1 MEPGS
6 LVKALY
12 DFSSGLEGELPIKNG
27 DLIQVVAAVDKHW
40 TLGNLRGQQGKFPS
54 AFAVEVKVPQLSPG
68 QELFAA
74 IADFSSDVPGDL
86 TFRCGDLII
95 GLAAVDANWWRGQL
109 DGREGIFPLS
119 HVWMLDKANL
129 RYTQGS
135 QNVDLWARV
144 LQNLTAQ
151 LDDEMSL
158 RSGDVVHIQRIIDKD
173 WFWGECNGRSGKF
186 PRNFVTLLSDEEETA
201 ALAKASQLPTSD
213 GPNGYLP
220 QSTPGP
226 PKPQRSFDSG
236 QANIVGDLSSVA
248 VNGALASS
256 DVSGYHSLN
265 SGLAPY
271 ARSKFSFEAQY
282 PNELSFQEGEL
293 VTLIRHVDDEWTE
306 GELNGRVGLFPT
318 EYVDIIVDC
327 ADPAVNTAAAPSNL
341 AASEASASG
350 ACFGRAL
357 FDFPATVE
365 GDLALT
371 AGEVVVLLGKVNND
385 WYQARSRDGR
395 VGICPTS
402 FVEEMVRSSSSDAAE
417 VGLRKMGRFNSAPIC
432 RAGEPRR
439 KTLPPWNSL
448 AEEASPPPQAS
459 EGHGPQSLPVSTS
472 SEGDSSQGAPA
483 AVSDAAVPPL
493 RRANTL
499 TSSDSA
505 AFKREVASFHEAK
518 PVTRKAPVP
527 TRPPP
532 AVPSTSSTSVTSLPN
547 RSAPPIPLAS
557 PDPWAASDTLS
568 GPEATTQDQVNEVT
582 PLTASTSQSGTAN
595 DSAAKDEE
603 KRRKLRDHRQCVLT
617 ELLQTER
624 DYIKA
629 LQVCCDVY
637 LNDVSRSRMQSL
649 DIDAVTLFGNIDEVI
664 SVSSQLLSALEKEL
678 VKPECSQLI
687 GTCFVNVADELKEV
701 YGHYCRNHDDVS
713 GLWTKYMDNA
723 RAAQFLQAGVERMQ
737 HETNCF
743 DLPSVLIRPVQR
755 ILKYPLLINELDK
768 STEAGHPD
776 KPMLAQAM
784 AKMSDVATSI
794 NEFKRRKDLVSK
806 YKKDPSESTLSRK
819 LAKLNLHSVLKKSS
833 RFGVLLSST
842 FGLTSVEKDEAFERA
857 EREFRVL
864 EKALKIFLKNL
875 AVFCDQM
882 KQTVHVS
889 LQLSE
894 DLVQY
899 YHDRKSLPE
908 VERYRA
914 VQHTICSQHWHEFA
928 TAVDRDVES
937 VLKQLLQMF
946 VGPNKLITKRQ
957 HKLLDYV
964 ASKSRLEKNRDFTK
978 QKALS
983 EEQQLAKNTYCA
995 LNAQLLDELPKLCGI
1010 AREVLQ
1016 SCVQEFLRARKT
1028 FIGRTTREM
1037 LTLMELPM
1045 MLSAKGNSNVLEN
1058 FRIKHSLVLKTLAEE
1073 PSASE
1078 TNLFTGLLAKAEGG
1092 GTLSRSAGA
1101 KMAARLG
1108 LGSSAST
1115 TIPGKLEPQ
1124 TEMQRVFVRSSYPV
1138 EFVYTVAEDYA
1149 SSDILDI
1156 NLHTGDVVG
1165 VVKQQDPMGNPERWF
1180 VDNGATKGFVAA
1192 KFLRPL
1198 HRPQGRPDAHL
1209 RVSPQPPAAVG
1220 YDPPPPYSATDPLRP
1235 RTPTQVSRASP
1246 SPQPAEERKPYTYAE
1261 ISRPLTPSGGGAG
1274 QATVTSH
1281 LPSQAINSSGY
1292 NLSYSNSLSP
1302 SSAANVPNGSVSSGL
1317 PSSSV
1322 VPSVVSPS
1330 SAGSSPG
1337 NQRRSSLGQMAASH
1351 GRPTNATTRTVAGSA
1366 EKGGDVTSYNYSFA
1380 TNQAERHTYEEIPEE
1395 NGPSIGSPI
1404 REPETTGSRYAN
1416 LEFDPLSEGGTKAP
1430 GAAPPLQKQGEAA
1443 ETKTADVG
1451 SRYGNLDALGAS
1463 AVGSPPIVN
1472 EYFYAL
1478 YPFSAAGAHQLS
1490 VAQGQVLLVI
1500 HQCDLHA
1507 NPEWWFVQDRHGNQG
1522 YVPGNYL
1529 HHYTL

>member
-1 MEPGS
+1 MEPGCV
-6 LVKALY
+6 VKALY
-12 DFSSGLEGELPIKNG
+12 DFHSGLEGELSIKNG
-27 DLIQVVAAVDKHW
+27 DLIQVLATVDKHW
-40 TLGNLRGQQGKFPS
+40 TLGNLHGQQGKFPS
-54 AFAVEVKVPQLSPG
+54 AFVVEVKAPQLLPG

-74 IADFSSDVPGDL
+74 TADFSSNVPGDL
-86 TFRCGDLII
+86 SFRSGDLIV
-95 GLAAVDANWWRGQL
+95 GLAAVDTNWWRGQL

-119 HVWMLDKANL
+119 HAWMLDGASL
-129 RYTQGS
+129 RATQGS
-135 QNVDLWARV
+135 RDVDLLARV
-144 LQNLTAQ
+144 LQDMTAQ
-151 LDDEMSL
+151 LDDEMNL
-158 RSGDVVHIQRIIDKD
+158 HSGDIVHIQRIIDKD

-186 PRNFVTLLSDEEETA
+186 PRNFVTLLSDKEKTTIP
-201 ALAKASQLPTSD
+201 AKTSQPPVSCLNGHLPGSTSA
-213 GPNGYLP
+213 
-220 QSTPGP
+220 P
-226 PKPQRSFDSG
+226 PKSQRTSTLG
-236 QANIVGDLSSVA
+236 QGDGAENL
-248 VNGALASS
+248 NGVVLNGMTSSS

-265 SGLAPY
+265 SGLLPY
-271 ARSKFSFEAQY
+271 ARSKFAFVAQY
-282 PNELSFQEGEL
+282 PNELSFQKGEL

-327 ADPAVNTAAAPSNL
+327 ADSAGATSSMGQSGTVSDV
-341 AASEASASG
+341 ASPSG

-357 FDFPATVE
+357 FDFPASVE
-365 GDLALT
+365 GDLALS
-371 AGEVVVLLGKVNND
+371 AGEVIVLLGKVNDD

-395 VGICPTS
+395 TGICPTS
-402 FVEEMVRSSSSDAAE
+402 FVEEMVRPSSSSLEAVD

-432 RAGEPRR
+432 RAGEQPRR
-439 KTLPPWNSL
+439 KTLPPWHSL
-448 AEEASPPPQAS
+448 AEEASPPTSAGPIGNDS
-459 EGHGPQSLPVSTS
+459 PQSLPPPDVDRGGSTGR
-472 SEGDSSQGAPA
+472 EAGT
-483 AVSDAAVPPL
+483 SDATLPPL

-505 AFKREVASFHEAK
+505 AFKREVASFHEVK
-518 PVTRKAPVP
+518 PVTKKAPVP

-532 AVPSTSSTSVTSLPN
+532 AVPTSSSTSIASLPN
-547 RSAPPIPLAS
+547 RSAPPVPLAS
-557 PDPWAASDTLS
+557 PDPWAASDASS
-568 GPEATTQDQVNEVT
+568 GVAQTTARDHVDGVPSQE
-582 PLTASTSQSGTAN
+582 ASTSRTGTAN

-603 KRRKLRDHRQCVLT
+603 RRRKLRDHRQCVLT

-629 LQVCCDVY
+629 LQVCCEVY
-637 LNDVSRSRMQSL
+637 LNDHSKSRMQSL

-664 SVSSQLLSALEKEL
+664 AVSSQLLASLEKEL

-701 YGHYCRNHDDVS
+701 YGHYCRNHDDVT
-713 GLWTKYMDNA
+713 GLWPKYMENP

-776 KPMLAQAM
+776 KAMLAHAM
-784 AKMSDVATSI
+784 AKMSEVATSI

-806 YKKDPSESTLSRK
+806 YKKDPSESTLSRR

-833 RFGVLLSST
+833 RFGVRLSST

-864 EKALKIFLKNL
+864 EKALKLFLKNL

-882 KQTVHVS
+882 KQAVHVS

-894 DLVQY
+894 DLVQF

-928 TAVDRDVES
+928 TAVERDVES

-964 ASKSRLEKNRDFTK
+964 ASKTRLEKNRDFTK

-983 EEQQLAKNTYCA
+983 DEQQLAKNTYSA

-1016 SCVQEFLRARKT
+1016 LCVQEFLRARKT
-1028 FIGRTTREM
+1028 FIGRTTHEL

-1045 MLSAKGNSNVLEN
+1045 MLSAKGSSNVLEN
-1058 FRIKHSLVLKTLAEE
+1058 FRIKHSLVLRTLAEE

-1078 TNLFTGLLAKAEGG
+1078 TNLFAALLAKAEGGG

-1108 LGSSAST
+1108 LGSA
-1115 TIPGKLEPQ
+1115 IPSIPSKAEPQ
-1124 TEMQRVFVRSSYPV
+1124 TEMQRTFVRSSYPM
-1138 EFVYTVAEDYA
+1138 EFTFAVAEDYA
-1149 SSDILDI
+1149 SSDIMDI
-1156 NLHTGDVVG
+1156 NLRTGDVVG
-1165 VVKQQDPMGNPERWF
+1165 VVKQQDPMGNTERWF

-1198 HRPQGRPDAHL
+1198 HRPQVRPDPHL
-1209 RVSPQPPAAVG
+1209 RVSPQPPLAG

-1235 RTPTQVSRASP
+1235 RTPTPAT
-1246 SPQPAEERKPYTYAE
+1246 QPVEERKPYTYAE
-1261 ISRPLTPSGGGAG
+1261 ISRPLAPTGGTAHQPTVLAQSLVPTQSVNASYNPSYANTLAPTPA
-1274 QATVTSH
+1274 
-1281 LPSQAINSSGY
+1281 
-1292 NLSYSNSLSP
+1292 P
-1302 SSAANVPNGSVSSGL
+1302 SSAAPTSALSSSSVLPSATLPTISAASGDRGQGFQGQATASHGKPTNNAVGSVS
-1317 PSSSV
+1317 
-1322 VPSVVSPS
+1322 
-1330 SAGSSPG
+1330 
-1337 NQRRSSLGQMAASH
+1337 
-1351 GRPTNATTRTVAGSA
+1351 GSA
-1366 EKGGDVTSYNYSFA
+1366 VKGGVSTYNYTFA
-1380 TNQAERHTYEEIPEE
+1380 SGDAQRHTYEEIPEE
-1395 NGPSIGSPI
+1395 GGPSIGSPI
-1404 REPETTGSRYAN
+1404 QEPETTGSRYAN
-1416 LEFDPLSEGGTKAP
+1416 LEFDPLSSGGSKVGGTV
-1430 GAAPPLQKQGEAA
+1430 AAPQKRTEA
-1443 ETKTADVG
+1443 ETSGEGG
-1451 SRYGNLDALGAS
+1451 SRYGNLDALGVS
-1463 AVGSPPIVN
+1463 AAGSPPLVN
-1472 EYFYAL
+1472 EYYYAV
-1478 YPFSAAGAHQLS
+1478 YPFSAAGPHQLS

-1500 HQCDLHA
+1500 HRCDLHA

-1529 HHYTL
+1529 HRYAL

>member
-6 LVKALY
+6 VVKALY
-12 DFSSGLEGELPIKNG
+12 DFNSGLEGELSIKNG
-27 DLIQVVAAVDKHW
+27 DLIQVVAAVDRHW

-54 AFAVEVKVPQLSPG
+54 AFVVEVKVPQLSDG

-74 IADFSSDVPGDL
+74 TADFSSDVPGDL
-86 TFRCGDLII
+86 SFQCGDLIV

-119 HVWMLDKANL
+119 HAWMLDGASL
-129 RYTQGS
+129 RRSTQGS
-135 QNVDLWARV
+135 RDVSLWARV

-151 LDDEMSL
+151 LDDEISL
-158 RSGDVVHIQRIIDKD
+158 RSGDIVHIQRIIDKD

-186 PRNFVTLLSDEEETA
+186 PRNFVTLLSDEEEIA
-201 ALAKASQLPTSD
+201 ALAKASQQSASTCA
-213 GPNGYLP
+213 NGYLP
-220 QSTPGP
+220 QSSSGQ
-226 PKPQRSFDSG
+226 PKPQHSLDSG
-236 QANIVGDLSSVA
+236 EAYAAGDFGGVA
-248 VNGALASS
+248 VNGVPAAS
-256 DVSGYHSLN
+256 DVGGYHSLN

-271 ARSKFSFEAQY
+271 ARSKFTFEAQY

-327 ADPAVNTAAAPSNL
+327 ADPAANALTAPSGL
-341 AASEASASG
+341 STGEASASG

-357 FDFPATVE
+357 FDFPAAVE

-395 VGICPTS
+395 TGICPTS
-402 FVEEMVRSSSSDAAE
+402 FVEEMVRSSSSE
-417 VGLRKMGRFNSAPIC
+417 VSEAGMRKMGRFNSAPIC

-448 AEEASPPPQAS
+448 AEEASPPADVVD
-459 EGHGPQSLPVSTS
+459 GHGPQSLPFS
-472 SEGDSSQGAPA
+472 SSAEGSSSHGTPAPA
-483 AVSDAAVPPL
+483 SDATAPPL

-518 PVTRKAPVP
+518 AVTRKAPVP

-532 AVPSTSSTSVTSLPN
+532 AVPSKSSTSVTSLPN

-557 PDPWAASDTLS
+557 PDPWAASDAS
-568 GPEATTQDQVNEVT
+568 PGPEATTHDQVDGSLSQQACT
-582 PLTASTSQSGTAN
+582 SQRGTAS

-664 SVSSQLLSALEKEL
+664 SVSSQLLSSLEKEL

-713 GLWTKYMDNA
+713 GLWTKYMENT

-737 HETNCF
+737 QETNCF

-768 STEAGHPD
+768 STETDHPD
-776 KPMLAQAM
+776 KVMLAQAM

-806 YKKDPSESTLSRK
+806 YKKDPSESTLSRR

-833 RFGVLLSST
+833 RFGVRLSST

-864 EKALKIFLKNL
+864 EKALKLFLKNL

-928 TAVDRDVES
+928 TAVERDVEG

-983 EEQQLAKNTYCA
+983 DEQQLAKNTYNA

-1058 FRIKHSLVLKTLAEE
+1058 FRIKHSLVLKSLAEE

-1108 LGSSAST
+1108 LGSSTSA

-1124 TEMQRVFVRSSYPV
+1124 TEMQRVFLRSSYPM
-1138 EFVYTVAEDYA
+1138 EFIYTVAEDYA

-1156 NLHTGDVVG
+1156 NLRAGDVVG

-1198 HRPQGRPDAHL
+1198 HRPQGRPDSQL
-1209 RVSPQPPAAVG
+1209 RASPQPPAAGG

-1235 RTPTQVSRASP
+1235 RTPTQVLRVSP
-1246 SPQPAEERKPYTYAE
+1246 SPQPAEQRKPYTYAE
-1261 ISRPLTPSGGGAG
+1261 ISRPLTPSTS
-1274 QATVTSH
+1274 QATVPATSH
-1281 LPSQAINSSGY
+1281 LPSQAMNQSGY
-1292 NLSYSNSLSP
+1292 YQGYSSSLAP
-1302 SSAANVPNGSVSSGL
+1302 SSAADVQNAAVSGGTSQ
-1317 PSSSV
+1317 SSV
-1322 VPSVVSPS
+1322 VPSTIDP
-1330 SAGSSPG
+1330 
-1337 NQRRSSLGQMAASH
+1337 RRSSLGLSTGSHGKPDDANTMAAS
-1351 GRPTNATTRTVAGSA
+1351 GNA
-1366 EKGGDVTSYNYSFA
+1366 EKGGGVTTYNYSFA
-1380 TNQAERHTYEEIPEE
+1380 AGQTERHTYEEIPEE
-1395 NGPSIGSPI
+1395 KGPSIGSPI

-1416 LEFDPLSEGGTKAP
+1416 LEFDPLSDGGTRPSCAVLS
-1430 GAAPPLQKQGEAA
+1430 LQKG
-1443 ETKTADVG
+1443 TKTAEAKTEVG
-1451 SRYGNLDALGAS
+1451 SRYGNLDAMGAS
-1463 AVGSPPIVN
+1463 VAGNPPITN
-1472 EYFYAL
+1472 EYYYAL
-1478 YPFSAAGAHQLS
+1478 YPFSAAGPHQLS

-1500 HQCDLHA
+1500 HQCDLHG

-1529 HHYTL
+1529 HRYTQ

>member
-12 DFSSGLEGELPIKNG
+12 DFNSGLEGELSIKNG
-27 DLIQVVAAVDKHW
+27 DLIQVVAAVDRHW
-40 TLGNLRGQQGKFPS
+40 TLGNLRGQLGKFPS
-54 AFAVEVKVPQLSPG
+54 AFVVEVKVPQLLPG

-86 TFRCGDLII
+86 SFRCGDLII

-119 HVWMLDKANL
+119 HAWMLDRATL
-129 RYTQGS
+129 RSTQGS

-144 LQNLTAQ
+144 LQNITAQ

-158 RSGDVVHIQRIIDKD
+158 CSGDVVHIQRIIDKD

-201 ALAKASQLPTSD
+201 ALAKASQPPTSTC
-213 GPNGYLP
+213 PNGCLP
-220 QSTPGP
+220 QSTSGP
-226 PKPQRSFDSG
+226 PKPQHSFDSS
-236 QANIVGDLSSVA
+236 QADIIGDFSTVV
-248 VNGALASS
+248 VNGAPAVS

-271 ARSKFSFEAQY
+271 ARSKFAFEAQY

-327 ADPAVNTAAAPSNL
+327 ADPAVNTAAASSIG
-341 AASEASASG
+341 AAGEASASG

-357 FDFPATVE
+357 FDFPAAVE

-371 AGEVVVLLGKVNND
+371 AGEVVVLLGKVNNN

-402 FVEEMVRSSSSDAAE
+402 FVEEMVRSSSSEAAE
-417 VGLRKMGRFNSAPIC
+417 VGLRKMGRFNSAPTC
-432 RAGEPRR
+432 RAGELRR

-448 AEEASPPPQAS
+448 AEEASPPSQAS

-472 SEGDSSQGAPA
+472 SEGDSSHGAPA
-483 AVSDAAVPPL
+483 TVSDAAVPPL

-547 RSAPPIPLAS
+547 RSAPPVPLAS
-557 PDPWAASDTLS
+557 PDPWAASDASS
-568 GPEATTQDQVNEVT
+568 GPEATTQDQVNEVM
-582 PLTASTSQSGTAN
+582 PQMASTSRGGTAN
-595 DSAAKDEE
+595 DSVAKDEE

-701 YGHYCRNHDDVS
+701 YGHYCRNHDDVN

-768 STEAGHPD
+768 STEADHPD

-794 NEFKRRKDLVSK
+794 NEFKRRKDLVCK

-833 RFGVLLSST
+833 RFGVRLSST

-864 EKALKIFLKNL
+864 EKALKLFLKNL

-928 TAVDRDVES
+928 MAVDRDVEG

-1037 LTLMELPM
+1037 LSLMELPM

-1078 TNLFTGLLAKAEGG
+1078 ANLFTGLLAKAEGG

-1108 LGSSAST
+1108 LGSSPSA

-1124 TEMQRVFVRSSYPV
+1124 TEMQRVFVRSSYPM

-1156 NLHTGDVVG
+1156 NLHTGDIVG

-1198 HRPQGRPDAHL
+1198 HRPQGRPDSHL

-1246 SPQPAEERKPYTYAE
+1246 SPQPSEQRKPYTYAE
-1261 ISRPLTPSGGGAG
+1261 ISRPLTPSGSSAS
-1274 QATVTSH
+1274 QVTAT
-1281 LPSQAINSSGY
+1281 LPSQAINPSGY
-1292 NLSYSNSLSP
+1292 NPSYSNSLSP
-1302 SSAANVPNGSVSSGL
+1302 SSAAEVPNGSISGGM
-1317 PSSSV
+1317 PSSSA
-1322 VPSVVSPS
+1322 VPSVISS
-1330 SAGSSPG
+1330 SAASSPG
-1337 NQRRSSLGQMAASH
+1337 DPRRSSLGQMAASH
-1351 GRPTNATTRTVAGSA
+1351 GRPDNASMRTVAGSA

-1416 LEFDPLSEGGTKAP
+1416 LEFDPLSEGVTKAP
-1430 GAAPPLQKQGEAA
+1430 GAAPPPQKQREAA
-1443 ETKTADVG
+1443 EMKTADVG

-1463 AVGSPPIVN
+1463 AAGSPPIVN

-1529 HHYTL
+1529 HRYTM

>member
-6 LVKALY
+6 VVKALY
-12 DFSSGLEGELPIKNG
+12 DFNSGLEGELSIKNG
-27 DLIQVVAAVDKHW
+27 DLIQVVASVDRHW

-54 AFAVEVKVPQLSPG
+54 AFVVEVKVPQLSPG

-74 IADFSSDVPGDL
+74 TADFSSDVPGDL
-86 TFRCGDLII
+86 SFQCGDLIV
-95 GLAAVDANWWRGQL
+95 GLAPVDANWWRGQL
-109 DGREGIFPLS
+109 DGLEGIFPLS
-119 HVWMLDKANL
+119 HAWMLDGASL
-129 RYTQGS
+129 RRSSQGS
-135 QNVDLWARV
+135 REVNLWARV

-151 LDDEMSL
+151 LDDEISL
-158 RSGDVVHIQRIIDKD
+158 RSGDLVHIQRIIDKD

-201 ALAKASQLPTSD
+201 ALAKASQMSASTCA
-213 GPNGYLP
+213 NGYLP
-220 QSTPGP
+220 QSSSGSS
-226 PKPQRSFDSG
+226 KPQRSFDSG
-236 QANIVGDLSSVA
+236 EACATGDVGGVA
-248 VNGALASS
+248 VNGVSAAS
-256 DVSGYHSLN
+256 DVGGYHSLN

-271 ARSKFSFEAQY
+271 ARSKFTFEAQY
-282 PNELSFQEGEL
+282 PNELSFHEGEL

-327 ADPAVNTAAAPSNL
+327 ADQAVNASTAPCSV
-341 AASEASASG
+341 STGEASVSG

-371 AGEVVVLLGKVNND
+371 AGEVVVLLGKINSD

-395 VGICPTS
+395 TGICPAS
-402 FVEEMVRSSSSDAAE
+402 FVEEMVRSPTLEAAE

-448 AEEASPPPQAS
+448 AEEASPPPEVADS
-459 EGHGPQSLPVSTS
+459 HGPHSLPVSS
-472 SEGDSSQGAPA
+472 STEGSKSRGTPA
-483 AVSDAAVPPL
+483 LVSDASAPPL

-518 PVTRKAPVP
+518 AVTRKAPVP

-532 AVPSTSSTSVTSLPN
+532 AVPSKSSTSVTSLPN
-547 RSAPPIPLAS
+547 RSAPPVPLAS
-557 PDPWAASDTLS
+557 PDPWAASDASPAPEPATHGQVDGLS
-568 GPEATTQDQVNEVT
+568 SQP
-582 PLTASTSQSGTAN
+582 ASTSQRGTAS

-624 DYIKA
+624 DYIRA

-713 GLWTKYMDNA
+713 GLWTKYMENT

-737 HETNCF
+737 QETNCF

-768 STEAGHPD
+768 STETGHPD
-776 KPMLAQAM
+776 KVMLAQAM

-806 YKKDPSESTLSRK
+806 YKKDPSESTLSRR

-833 RFGVLLSST
+833 RFGVRLSST

-864 EKALKIFLKNL
+864 EKALKLFLKNL

-914 VQHTICSQHWHEFA
+914 VQHTICAQHWHEFA
-928 TAVDRDVES
+928 TAVERDVEG

-983 EEQQLAKNTYCA
+983 DEQQLAKNTYNA

-1010 AREVLQ
+1010 SREVLQ

-1058 FRIKHSLVLKTLAEE
+1058 FRIKHTLVLKSLAEE

-1078 TNLFTGLLAKAEGG
+1078 TNLFSGLLAKAEGG

-1108 LGSSAST
+1108 LGSSTTA

-1124 TEMQRVFVRSSYPV
+1124 TDMQRVFLRSSYPM
-1138 EFVYTVAEDYA
+1138 EFLYMVAEDYA

-1156 NLHTGDVVG
+1156 NLRAGDIVG

-1192 KFLRPL
+1192 KFLRPA
-1198 HRPQGRPDAHL
+1198 HQPQRRPDSQL
-1209 RVSPQPPAAVG
+1209 RISPQPPAAGG

-1235 RTPTQVSRASP
+1235 RTPMQVSRASP
-1246 SPQPAEERKPYTYAE
+1246 SPQPAEQRKPHTYAE
-1261 ISRPLTPSGGGAG
+1261 ISRPLTPSAG
-1274 QATVTSH
+1274 QATISSPSH
-1281 LPSQAINSSGY
+1281 LPSQAMNQSGY
-1292 NLSYSNSLSP
+1292 HQGYSSSLAPPSATDVQDKTAFGGMPLSSLVP
-1302 SSAANVPNGSVSSGL
+1302 SSADP
-1317 PSSSV
+1317 
-1322 VPSVVSPS
+1322 
-1330 SAGSSPG
+1330 
-1337 NQRRSSLGQMAASH
+1337 RRSSLGLSTGSH
-1351 GRPTNATTRTVAGSA
+1351 GRPDNASTTTMSRNA
-1366 EKGGDVTSYNYSFA
+1366 EKGSGVTAYNYSFA
-1380 TNQAERHTYEEIPEE
+1380 TGQTARHTYEEIPEE
-1395 NGPSIGSPI
+1395 KGPSIGSPI

-1416 LEFDPLSEGGTKAP
+1416 LEFDPLSDGGTRPSSVAP
-1430 GAAPPLQKQGEAA
+1430 SLQKRSDAA
-1443 ETKTADVG
+1443 ETKTEVG
-1451 SRYGNLDALGAS
+1451 SRYGNLDALEGSAAS
-1463 AVGSPPIVN
+1463 NPPITN
-1472 EYFYAL
+1472 EYYYAL
-1478 YPFSAAGAHQLS
+1478 YPFTAAGPHQLS

-1529 HHYTL
+1529 YRYTL

>member
-54 AFAVEVKVPQLSPG
+54 AFVVEVKVPQLSPG

-74 IADFSSDVPGDL
+74 IADFLSDVPGDL

-129 RYTQGS
+129 RCTQGS
-135 QNVDLWARV
+135 QKVDLWARV
-144 LQNLTAQ
+144 LQNLTGQ

-186 PRNFVTLLSDEEETA
+186 PRNFVTLLSDEEETT
-201 ALAKASQLPTSD
+201 ALAKASQLPTST

-220 QSTPGP
+220 QSTSGP

-327 ADPAVNTAAAPSNL
+327 ADPAVNTAAAPCNL
-341 AASEASASG
+341 AASEASTSG

-395 VGICPTS
+395 LGICPTS

-483 AVSDAAVPPL
+483 AVADPAVPPL

-518 PVTRKAPVP
+518 PATRKAPVP

-568 GPEATTQDQVNEVT
+568 GPEATTQDQVSEVT
-582 PLTASTSQSGTAN
+582 PLTASTSQGGTAN

-784 AKMSDVATSI
+784 AKMSEVATSI

-928 TAVDRDVES
+928 MAVDRDVES

-1016 SCVQEFLRARKT
+1016 SCAQEFLRARKT

-1058 FRIKHSLVLKTLAEE
+1058 FRIKHTLVLKTLAEE

-1108 LGSSAST
+1108 LGSSASA

-1138 EFVYTVAEDYA
+1138 EFVYTVVEDYA

-1156 NLHTGDVVG
+1156 NLRTGDVVG

-1198 HRPQGRPDAHL
+1198 HRPQGRPDSHL

-1281 LPSQAINSSGY
+1281 LSSQAINSSGY
-1292 NLSYSNSLSP
+1292 NPSYSNSLSP
-1302 SSAANVPNGSVSSGL
+1302 SSAVNVPNGSISSGH
-1317 PSSSV
+1317 PSPSA
-1322 VPSVVSPS
+1322 VPSVVCPS
-1330 SAGSSPG
+1330 SADSSPG
-1337 NQRRSSLGQMAASH
+1337 NQRRSSLGQMPGSH
-1351 GRPTNATTRTVAGSA
+1351 GRPTDATTRTVAGSA
-1366 EKGGDVTSYNYSFA
+1366 EKGGDVTCYNYSFA

-1430 GAAPPLQKQGEAA
+1430 GAAPPLRKQREAD

-1451 SRYGNLDALGAS
+1451 SRYGNLNALGAS

-1529 HHYTL
+1529 HPYTL

>member
-6 LVKALY
+6 VVKALY
-12 DFSSGLEGELPIKNG
+12 DFNSGLEGELSIKNG
-27 DLIQVVAAVDKHW
+27 DLIQVVAAVDRHW
-40 TLGNLRGQQGKFPS
+40 TLGNLRGQQGKISVRVRGRSQGATVVTRTGAVCGHRGFLVRCAGRLEFPMWGPDCRTGPGGCKLGS
-54 AFAVEVKVPQLSPG
+54 REV
-68 QELFAA
+68 
-74 IADFSSDVPGDL
+74 
-86 TFRCGDLII
+86 
-95 GLAAVDANWWRGQL
+95 N
-109 DGREGIFPLS
+109 
-119 HVWMLDKANL
+119 
-129 RYTQGS
+129 
-135 QNVDLWARV
+135 LWARV

-151 LDDEMSL
+151 LDDEISL
-158 RSGDVVHIQRIIDKD
+158 RSGDLVHIQRIIDKD

-201 ALAKASQLPTSD
+201 ALAKASQMSASTCA
-213 GPNGYLP
+213 NGYLP
-220 QSTPGP
+220 QSSSGP
-226 PKPQRSFDSG
+226 SKPQRSFDSG
-236 QANIVGDLSSVA
+236 EACATGDVNGVA
-248 VNGALASS
+248 VNRVPAAS
-256 DVSGYHSLN
+256 DVGGYHSLN

-271 ARSKFSFEAQY
+271 ARSKFTFEAQY
-282 PNELSFQEGEL
+282 PNELSFHEGEL

-327 ADPAVNTAAAPSNL
+327 ADQAVNASSAPCSV
-341 AASEASASG
+341 STGEASASG

-371 AGEVVVLLGKVNND
+371 AGEVVVLLGKINSD

-395 VGICPTS
+395 TGICPAS
-402 FVEEMVRSSSSDAAE
+402 FVEEMES
-417 VGLRKMGRFNSAPIC
+417 K
-432 RAGEPRR
+432 
-439 KTLPPWNSL
+439 SL
-448 AEEASPPPQAS
+448 
-459 EGHGPQSLPVSTS
+459 GT
-472 SEGDSSQGAPA
+472 PA
-483 AVSDAAVPPL
+483 LVSDASAPPL

-518 PVTRKAPVP
+518 AVTRKAPVP

-532 AVPSTSSTSVTSLPN
+532 AVPSKSSTSVTSLPN
-547 RSAPPIPLAS
+547 RSAPPSSTRLTGPLGSFSGESLCRKQYLFKHADAS
-557 PDPWAASDTLS
+557 PAREPATHGQVDGLS
-568 GPEATTQDQVNEVT
+568 SQP
-582 PLTASTSQSGTAN
+582 ASTSQRGTAS

-624 DYIKA
+624 DYIRA

-713 GLWTKYMDNA
+713 GLWTKYMENT

-737 HETNCF
+737 QETNCF

-768 STEAGHPD
+768 STETGHPD
-776 KPMLAQAM
+776 KVMLAQAM

-806 YKKDPSESTLSRK
+806 YKKDPSESTLSRR

-833 RFGVLLSST
+833 RFGVRLSST

-864 EKALKIFLKNL
+864 EKALKLFLKNL

-914 VQHTICSQHWHEFA
+914 VQHTICAQHWHEFA
-928 TAVDRDVES
+928 TAVERDVEG

-983 EEQQLAKNTYCA
+983 DEQQLAKNTYNA

-1010 AREVLQ
+1010 SREVLQ

-1058 FRIKHSLVLKTLAEE
+1058 FRR
-1073 PSASE
+1073 
-1078 TNLFTGLLAKAEGG
+1078 GG

-1108 LGSSAST
+1108 LGSSTTA

-1124 TEMQRVFVRSSYPV
+1124 TDMQRVFLRSSYPM
-1138 EFVYTVAEDYA
+1138 EFLYTVAEDYA

-1156 NLHTGDVVG
+1156 NLRAGDIVG

-1192 KFLRPL
+1192 KFLRPA
-1198 HRPQGRPDAHL
+1198 HQPQGRPDSQL
-1209 RVSPQPPAAVG
+1209 RVSPQPPAASG

-1235 RTPTQVSRASP
+1235 RTPMQVSRASP
-1246 SPQPAEERKPYTYAE
+1246 SPQPAEQRKPHTYAE
-1261 ISRPLTPSGGGAG
+1261 ISRPLTPSAG
-1274 QATVTSH
+1274 QATISSPSH
-1281 LPSQAINSSGY
+1281 LPSQAMNQSGY
-1292 NLSYSNSLSP
+1292 HQGYSSSLAP
-1302 SSAANVPNGSVSSGL
+1302 SSATDVQDKTAFGRMPLSSL
-1317 PSSSV
+1317 V
-1322 VPSVVSPS
+1322 PS
-1330 SAGSSPG
+1330 SADP
-1337 NQRRSSLGQMAASH
+1337 RRSLLGLSTGSH
-1351 GRPTNATTRTVAGSA
+1351 GTPDNASTTTVSINA
-1366 EKGGDVTSYNYSFA
+1366 EKGSGVTAYNYSFA
-1380 TNQAERHTYEEIPEE
+1380 TGQIARHTYEEIPEE
-1395 NGPSIGSPI
+1395 KGPSIGSPI

-1416 LEFDPLSEGGTKAP
+1416 LDRD
-1430 GAAPPLQKQGEAA
+1430 
-1443 ETKTADVG
+1443 ETEVG
-1451 SRYGNLDALGAS
+1451 SRYGNLDALEVSAAS
-1463 AVGSPPIVN
+1463 NPPITN
-1472 EYFYAL
+1472 EYYYAL
-1478 YPFSAAGAHQLS
+1478 YPFTAAGPHQLS

-1529 HHYTL
+1529 YRYTL

>member
-6 LVKALY
+6 VVKALY
-12 DFSSGLEGELPIKNG
+12 DFNSGLEGELSIKNG
-27 DLIQVVAAVDKHW
+27 DLIQVVAAVDRHW

-54 AFAVEVKVPQLSPG
+54 AFVVEVKVPQLSAG
-68 QELFAA
+68 QELFVAT
-74 IADFSSDVPGDL
+74 ADFSSDVPGDL
-86 TFRCGDLII
+86 SFQCGDLIV

-119 HVWMLDKANL
+119 HAWMLDGASL
-129 RYTQGS
+129 RRSTQGS
-135 QNVDLWARV
+135 REVDLWARV

-151 LDDEMSL
+151 LEDEISL
-158 RSGDVVHIQRIIDKD
+158 RSGDIVHIQRIIDKD
-173 WFWGECNGRSGKF
+173 WFWGECNAVCVNLRERIPPTEFLGSAQ
-186 PRNFVTLLSDEEETA
+186 TA
-201 ALAKASQLPTSD
+201 ALSRLGEAYAAGD
-213 GPNGYLP
+213 
-220 QSTPGP
+220 
-226 PKPQRSFDSG
+226 FSG
-236 QANIVGDLSSVA
+236 VA
-248 VNGALASS
+248 VNGVPAAS
-256 DVSGYHSLN
+256 DVGGYHSLN

-271 ARSKFSFEAQY
+271 ARSKFTFEAQY
-282 PNELSFQEGEL
+282 PNELSFHEGEL

-327 ADPAVNTAAAPSNL
+327 ADPGVNASTAPGSL
-341 AASEASASG
+341 STGEASASG

-395 VGICPTS
+395 TGICPAT
-402 FVEEMVRSSSSDAAE
+402 FVEEMVRSSSSEVSE
-417 VGLRKMGRFNSAPIC
+417 VGLRKMGKIQLCSNMPC
-432 RAGEPRR
+432 RGAAEKDAAAVEQPRR
-439 KTLPPWNSL
+439 RGL
-448 AEEASPPPQAS
+448 AAAR
-459 EGHGPQSLPVSTS
+459 S
-472 SEGDSSQGAPA
+472 SGWPRTAESA
-483 AVSDAAVPPL
+483 
-493 RRANTL
+493 RR
-499 TSSDSA
+499 
-505 AFKREVASFHEAK
+505 H
-518 PVTRKAPVP
+518 
-527 TRPPP
+527 
-532 AVPSTSSTSVTSLPN
+532 
-547 RSAPPIPLAS
+547 PPIPLAS
-557 PDPWAASDTLS
+557 PDPWAASDAS
-568 GPEATTQDQVNEVT
+568 PGPEATTHDQVDGLSSQ
-582 PLTASTSQSGTAN
+582 PASTSQSGTAS

-664 SVSSQLLSALEKEL
+664 SISSQLLSALEKEL

-687 GTCFVNVADELKEV
+687 GACFVNVADELKEV

-713 GLWTKYMDNA
+713 GLWTKYMENT

-768 STEAGHPD
+768 STETGHPD
-776 KPMLAQAM
+776 KVMLAQAM

-806 YKKDPSESTLSRK
+806 YKKDPSESTLSRR

-833 RFGVLLSST
+833 RFGVRLSST

-864 EKALKIFLKNL
+864 EKALKLFLKNL

-928 TAVDRDVES
+928 TAVERDVEG

-946 VGPNKLITKRQ
+946 VGPNKLITKRTAQ
-957 HKLLDYV
+957 AALDYV

-983 EEQQLAKNTYCA
+983 DEQQLAKNTYNA

-1058 FRIKHSLVLKTLAEE
+1058 FRIKHTLVLKSLAEE

-1108 LGSSAST
+1108 LGSSTSA

-1124 TEMQRVFVRSSYPV
+1124 TDMQRVFLRSSYPM
-1138 EFVYTVAEDYA
+1138 EFIYTIPWA
-1149 SSDILDI
+1149 
-1156 NLHTGDVVG
+1156 T
-1165 VVKQQDPMGNPERWF
+1165 PERWF

-1192 KFLRPL
+1192 KFLRPV
-1198 HRPQGRPDAHL
+1198 HRPQGRPDSQL
-1209 RVSPQPPAAVG
+1209 RVSPQPPAAGG

-1235 RTPTQVSRASP
+1235 RTPTQVSRVSP
-1246 SPQPAEERKPYTYAE
+1246 SPTACRGKETIHVCRDIK
-1261 ISRPLTPSGGGAG
+1261 
-1274 QATVTSH
+1274 
-1281 LPSQAINSSGY
+1281 
-1292 NLSYSNSLSP
+1292 
-1302 SSAANVPNGSVSSGL
+1302 AAD
-1317 PSSSV
+1317 
-1322 VPSVVSPS
+1322 
-1330 SAGSSPG
+1330 AKC
-1337 NQRRSSLGQMAASH
+1337 RSSHISLTKSPAKPSH
-1351 GRPTNATTRTVAGSA
+1351 
-1366 EKGGDVTSYNYSFA
+1366 
-1380 TNQAERHTYEEIPEE
+1380 
-1395 NGPSIGSPI
+1395 
-1404 REPETTGSRYAN
+1404 EPEWLQSRV
-1416 LEFDPLSEGGTKAP
+1416 
-1430 GAAPPLQKQGEAA
+1430 LQFLVSI
-1443 ETKTADVG
+1443 VG
-1451 SRYGNLDALGAS
+1451 
-1463 AVGSPPIVN
+1463 
-1472 EYFYAL
+1472 
-1478 YPFSAAGAHQLS
+1478 
-1490 VAQGQVLLVI
+1490 
-1500 HQCDLHA
+1500 C
-1507 NPEWWFVQDRHGNQG
+1507 
-1522 YVPGNYL
+1522 
-1529 HHYTL
+1529 

>member
-6 LVKALY
+6 VVKALY
-12 DFSSGLEGELPIKNG
+12 DFNSGLEGELSIKNG
-27 DLIQVVAAVDKHW
+27 DLIQVVAGVDRHW
-40 TLGNLRGQQGKFPS
+40 TLGNLRGEQGKFPS
-54 AFAVEVKVPQLSPG
+54 AFVVEVKVPQLLPG

-74 IADFSSDVPGDL
+74 TADFSSDVPGDL
-86 TFRCGDLII
+86 SFQCGDLIV

-119 HVWMLDKANL
+119 HAWMLDGASL
-129 RYTQGS
+129 RHSTQGS
-135 QNVDLWARV
+135 REVNLWARV
-144 LQNLTAQ
+144 IQNLTAQ
-151 LDDEMSL
+151 LDDEISL
-158 RSGDVVHIQRIIDKD
+158 RSGDIVHIQRIIDKD

-201 ALAKASQLPTSD
+201 TLAKASQPSASTCL
-213 GPNGYLP
+213 NGYPP
-220 QSTPGP
+220 QGSLGP
-226 PKPQRSFDSG
+226 TKPQRSQDSG
-236 QANIVGDLSSVA
+236 ETCVTGDFGGVA
-248 VNGALASS
+248 VNGAVVAP
-256 DVSGYHSLN
+256 DVGGYHSLN

-271 ARSKFSFEAQY
+271 ARSKFAFEAQY

-306 GELNGRVGLFPT
+306 GEINGRVGLFPT

-327 ADPAVNTAAAPSNL
+327 ADPAVNTSAAPSSL
-341 AASEASASG
+341 VTSEASAPG

-371 AGEVVVLLGKVNND
+371 AGEVIVLLGKVNND

-395 VGICPTS
+395 TGICPTS
-402 FVEEMVRSSSSDAAE
+402 FVEEMVRSSPSELSEA
-417 VGLRKMGRFNSAPIC
+417 GLRKTGRFNSAPIC

-448 AEEASPPPQAS
+448 AEEASPPPAAT
-459 EGHGPQSLPVSTS
+459 EGHGPQSLPVASSTEGGS
-472 SEGDSSQGAPA
+472 SRAAPA
-483 AVSDAAVPPL
+483 PASDAAAPPL

-505 AFKREVASFHEAK
+505 AFKREVANFHEAK
-518 PVTRKAPVP
+518 AVARKAPVP

-532 AVPSTSSTSVTSLPN
+532 AVPSKSSTSVTSLPN

-557 PDPWAASDTLS
+557 PDPWAASDAS
-568 GPEATTQDQVNEVT
+568 PGPETAAHDQAEGSSSQSQ
-582 PLTASTSQSGTAN
+582 PASTSRGGTAS

-713 GLWTKYMDNA
+713 GLWTKYMENT

-737 HETNCF
+737 QETNCF

-776 KPMLAQAM
+776 KVMLAQAM

-806 YKKDPSESTLSRK
+806 YKKDPSESTLSRR

-833 RFGVLLSST
+833 RFGVRLSST

-864 EKALKIFLKNL
+864 EKALKLFLKNL

-914 VQHTICSQHWHEFA
+914 VQHTICSQYWHEFA
-928 TAVDRDVES
+928 TAVERNVDS

-964 ASKSRLEKNRDFTK
+964 ASKSRMEKNRDFTK

-983 EEQQLAKNTYCA
+983 DEHQLAKNTYNA

-1058 FRIKHSLVLKTLAEE
+1058 FRIKHSLVLKSLAEQ
-1073 PSASE
+1073 PCASE
-1078 TNLFTGLLAKAEGG
+1078 TNLFSGLLAKAEGG
-1092 GTLSRSAGA
+1092 GTLTRGAGA

-1108 LGSSAST
+1108 LGSLTSAV
-1115 TIPGKLEPQ
+1115 IPGKLEPQ
-1124 TEMQRVFVRSSYPV
+1124 TEMQRVFLRSSYPM
-1138 EFVYTVAEDYA
+1138 EFIYTVAEDYA

-1156 NLHTGDVVG
+1156 NLRAGDIVG
-1165 VVKQQDPMGNPERWF
+1165 VVKQQDPMGNTERWF
-1180 VDNGATKGFVAA
+1180 VDNGASKGFIAA

-1198 HRPQGRPDAHL
+1198 HQAQGHADSRL
-1209 RVSPQPPAAVG
+1209 RASPQPPATGG

-1235 RTPTQVSRASP
+1235 RTPTQVSQSCP
-1246 SPQPAEERKPYTYAE
+1246 SPQPSEQRKPYTYAE
-1261 ISRPLTPSGGGAG
+1261 ISRPLTPSAG
-1274 QATVTSH
+1274 QATVSTTSH
-1281 LPSQAINSSGY
+1281 LPSQAINQSGY
-1292 NLSYSNSLSP
+1292 NPGYPNSLHP
-1302 SSAANVPNGSVSSGL
+1302 SSAADCQNVSVSGV
-1317 PSSSV
+1317 SST
-1322 VPSVVSPS
+1322 VPT
-1330 SAGSSPG
+1330 ASSPG
-1337 NQRRSSLGQMAASH
+1337 NQCRSSLGPTMGH
-1351 GRPTNATTRTVAGSA
+1351 GRPDNVTTRTSPGNA
-1366 EKGGDVTSYNYSFA
+1366 EKGGNITTYNYSFA
-1380 TNQAERHTYEEIPEE
+1380 TGQTERHTYEEIPEE
-1395 NGPSIGSPI
+1395 SGPSIGSPI
-1404 REPETTGSRYAN
+1404 RQPETTGSRYAN
-1416 LEFDPLSEGGTKAP
+1416 LEFDPLSSGGT
-1430 GAAPPLQKQGEAA
+1430 GASDAVPSQQKKSEAA
-1443 ETKTADVG
+1443 EAKTDVG
-1451 SRYGNLDALGAS
+1451 SRYGNLDAVGAS
-1463 AVGSPPIVN
+1463 AANNPPIVN

-1529 HHYTL
+1529 QRYAL